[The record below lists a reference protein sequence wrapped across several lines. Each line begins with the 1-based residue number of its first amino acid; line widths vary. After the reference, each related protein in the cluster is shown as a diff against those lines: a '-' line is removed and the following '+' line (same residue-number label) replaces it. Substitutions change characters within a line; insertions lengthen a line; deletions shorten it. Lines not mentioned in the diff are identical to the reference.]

1 MTLHTPKASYKNYF
15 VYDTEPETDP
25 LIIVDM
31 VKPCYYVVPRV
42 SNTEKSYRF
51 LKFSDGYLYLSS
63 DDEGK
68 IYRAKLK
75 VLGIKIK
82 RRVCSF
88 RRMHSSLFCLS
99 FFL

>member
-1 MTLHTPKASYKNYF
+1 LTNQLKPYQGKNVVTLHTPKASYKNYF

-75 VLGIKIK
+75 
-82 RRVCSF
+82 
-88 RRMHSSLFCLS
+88 SLA
-99 FFL
+99 